1 VAAALDTEPDRLR
14 ELRRVS
20 QEPASLDVPLAD
32 DSDRM
37 RADLVADDRAQDAV
51 ESAAEDEELSIQVA
65 ELLQVLPARERDV
78 LRLRYGVGLPDR
90 LSLSQ
95 IGSRL
100 GVTSERARQIE
111 GQALRRLRGAAF
123 C

>member
-37 RADLVADDRAQDAV
+37 RADLVADDRAHDAV